1 MADCNHD
8 CSSCASRGNCSNEIV
23 KLTPAEGV
31 NIKHVIGIMSGKG
44 GVGKSLCTSM
54 LACSLA
60 KKGYKVGILDADIT
74 GPSIPQAFG
83 IKETAMTDGKLIYPA
98 TTIQYG
104 IKVISSNMLLESE
117 DDPIIWRSSLICSLL
132 TQFYRDVRWE
142 KLDVL
147 LIDLPPGT
155 GDVSLTTF
163 QSFPLD
169 GVIMV
174 TAPQDL
180 VSMIV
185 KKSINMVEAMNI
197 PVLGV
202 VENMSYVVCPNC
214 DEKIYIYGNK
224 SSLEFKQRYG
234 YERLDQIPF
243 DGKLTSLIDNGQIED
258 YQGNYLDTLVDMVK
272 EMRDLKYE

>member
-23 KLTPAEGV
+23 KITPAEGV

-98 TTIQYG
+98 ESLMYG
-104 IKVISSNMLLESE
+104 IKIISSNMLLESE
-117 DDPIIWRSSLICSLL
+117 DTPIIWRGVMIGNLVK
-132 TQFYRDVRWE
+132 QFFNEVNWGVE
-142 KLDVL
+142 LDFL
-147 LIDLPPGT
+147 LIDMPPGT
-155 GDVSLTTF
+155 GDVALTTF
-163 QSFPLD
+163 QFLPID
-169 GVIMV
+169 GIVVM
-174 TAPQDL
+174 TSPQSL

-185 KKSINMVEAMNI
+185 KKAINMANEMNI
-197 PVLGV
+197 PILGV
-202 VENMSYVVCPNC
+202 VENMAYVECKNC
-214 DEKIYIYGNK
+214 QEKNYIFGRSTTKSILDRYDIDLLAELPIRENIAVNVDRGNVEGIDLPEMDLVAEKIIN
-224 SSLEFKQRYG
+224 E
-234 YERLDQIPF
+234 
-243 DGKLTSLIDNGQIED
+243 
-258 YQGNYLDTLVDMVK
+258 
-272 EMRDLKYE
+272 LK

>member
-104 IKVISSNMLLESE
+104 IKVISSNMLLESP
-117 DDPIIWRSSLICSLL
+117 DTPIIWR
-132 TQFYRDVRWE
+132 
-142 KLDVL
+142 
-147 LIDLPPGT
+147 G
-155 GDVSLTTF
+155 
-163 QSFPLD
+163 
-169 GVIMV
+169 
-174 TAPQDL
+174 
-180 VSMIV
+180 SMISNLV
-185 KKSINMVEAMNI
+185 KQFFNEVNWGIRFFT
-197 PVLGV
+197 
-202 VENMSYVVCPNC
+202 Y
-214 DEKIYIYGNK
+214 
-224 SSLEFKQRYG
+224 RYAT
-234 YERLDQIPF
+234 R
-243 DGKLTSLIDNGQIED
+243 N
-258 YQGNYLDTLVDMVK
+258 
-272 EMRDLKYE
+272 R